1 MYFPVSTTTWHSG
14 SPKTKISFYF
24 SALELE
30 DQQDKTSTI
39 SKNAKKKTKE
49 KEMSPVPEIEEESAT
64 PTPRRL
70 RHSGKAESNQA
81 DSAAENSGNKKNVK
95 RGRKRKASVSKDE
108 VDEEPPAKKENLEKT
123 PLKSLSQSSPA
134 KSPAGVN
141 RR

>member
-1 MYFPVSTTTWHSG
+1 
-14 SPKTKISFYF
+14 
-24 SALELE
+24 
-30 DQQDKTSTI
+30 
-39 SKNAKKKTKE
+39 
-49 KEMSPVPEIEEESAT
+49 MSPVPEVEEESST

-108 VDEEPPAKKENLEKT
+108 EDEEPPAKKENLEKT
-123 PLKSLSQSSPA
+123 PLKSLNQSSPA